1 MILRKSPPRSLALPA
16 VAACLFALVA
26 AFGKT
31 GDSTPP
37 YASAQPITEPR
48 LFAPGAISTGDFES
62 HPAFTPDGRTLYYL
76 KDNPAFTFWTIVVS
90 NFRNGRWT
98 DPEVAPFSG
107 RFSDADPF
115 ITSDGKKFFFIS
127 SRPVAGQPA
136 DKPKDD
142 LDIWVM
148 ELTAKG
154 WGEPANLGAPVN
166 SAGNE
171 WYPTVAAD
179 GTLYFG
185 SDRPGGKGQ
194 TDLYRC
200 RFVDGKYGE
209 AENLGDA
216 VNTRFNEFEPY
227 VAPDESYVIFMAAR
241 QGGVGGS
248 DLWVTYNR
256 AGKWTEAKNLGDRVN
271 TPGSEYS
278 PKVSPD
284 GKYFFYSST
293 GLRGAWDATPAK
305 PMNIRELTTKLR
317 APQNGLGD
325 IYQIDLS
332 ALKLER

>member
-1 MILRKSPPRSLALPA
+1 MRRNSPRGLALPCA
-16 VAACLFALVA
+16 VACLLALA
-26 AFGKT
+26 AVGKT
-31 GDSTPP
+31 RDAAPP
-37 YASAQPITEPR
+37 YASAQPIIEPR
-48 LFAPGAISTGDFES
+48 VFAPGAISTGDFES

-90 NFRNGRWT
+90 QWRGGRWGE
-98 DPEVAPFSG
+98 PEVAPFSG

-115 ITSDGKKFFFIS
+115 VTADGKKFFFIS
-127 SRPVAGQPA
+127 SRPVAGASA

-148 ELTAKG
+148 ERTSKG

-179 GTLYFG
+179 GTIYFG
-185 SDRPGGKGQ
+185 SDRAGGKGQ

-200 RFVDGKYGE
+200 RFAEGKYAE

-227 VAPDESYVIFMAAR
+227 VAPDQSYLIFMAAR

-248 DLWVTYNR
+248 DLWVSYNR

-305 PMNIRELTTKLR
+305 PLNIRDLTARLR

-325 IYQIDLS
+325 IYQVDLGV
-332 ALKLER
+332 LKLER